1 MRLTTCHID
10 GFGKLN
16 NVDFHFDKG
25 LNIIKE
31 DNGYGKTTLATFIKV
46 MLYGFDDEN
55 RKSLQ
60 DKEREKYRPWNKG
73 IYGGRLGF
81 EVNDKEYEV
90 SRIFGK
96 NEGDD
101 SFEVRDKETNALIDI
116 YTKTELGSQL
126 FGIDKNSFF
135 RTAYIASH
143 DLNKRE
149 ERITDSIRAKL
160 GNLTDATDDINN
172 YEKVCEKIDK
182 KLNEYTPDRK
192 TGKIKS
198 LKATI
203 KEVENECRRIDD
215 IDKFIEINENQVAH
229 IKDKIE
235 LNKTKLAKLNE
246 EIKEVHKVNELKGK
260 KETYN
265 AMLADLEESKKM
277 SVEAVGM
284 IKGRVPSK
292 EEINEQKSAYITSR
306 QLIKEMDENHFY
318 KDENWE
324 KKESKYSE
332 SIPTENEIKEY
343 MNLLDEIKNKK
354 GQLLN
359 LSAKLDRAVE
369 DYYQKIKSEIEDKN
383 QEIKTQTENKNHSK
397 KNKRLLLLILGI
409 IFIIAGVTLLI
420 LSKMS
425 NMIMLGVGGAF
436 ILLAIVMI
444 VLIFALKLNKM
455 EEAQLLDIPELNK
468 DEALNNSEE
477 VKAIEKDIQGV
488 EYEKQILEGQIIKY
502 LNKYGYEYNQDSA
515 SGYLIEIMQEAAEYR
530 SGTEKINKYNEL
542 RQKCE
547 TLENKNEQFFK
558 EINVES
564 EGSIEEIF
572 TLIQEA
578 LVRKEGIEE
587 EVKRRKSKIEAY
599 EADNNISE
607 LLKELPEGL
616 RTIDE
621 IQDDEEEIN
630 EELELD
636 RSNLDK
642 QRGRVDEFEEER
654 KQLLTKINEKEAMEE
669 TLKQYEYHY
678 NLLQLTKDYLTR
690 AKDGLSNKYTGPTMK
705 AFSEYCNLF
714 MDDTSVYRI
723 DTDFAMTKMDEGLQR
738 KIRELSAGQKDLTD
752 LCLRMALV
760 KAMYENEKPFI
771 VMDDPFIN
779 LDDNNLNS
787 GMELLNKLSE
797 EYQIIYFTCNEAR
810 GGKR

>member
-1 MRLTTCHID
+1 MRLTACHID
-10 GFGKLN
+10 GFGKFN
-16 NVDFHFDKG
+16 NVDFDFDKA
-25 LNIIKE
+25 LNVIKE
-31 DNGYGKTTLATFIKV
+31 DNGYGKTTLAAFIKV

-55 RKSLQ
+55 KKSLQ

-73 IYGGRLGF
+73 IYGGRLSF

-96 NEGDD
+96 NEGED
-101 SFEVRDKETNALIDI
+101 SFEVREVETNAVTDI
-116 YTKTELGSQL
+116 YTKAELGCQL

-182 KLNEYTPDRK
+182 KLNEYTPSRK

-198 LKATI
+198 LKASI
-203 KEVENECRRIDD
+203 KEVETECRRIDD
-215 IDKFIEINENQVAH
+215 IDKFIEINENQIVH
-229 IKDKIE
+229 IEDKIE
-235 LNKTKLAKLNE
+235 LNKAKLGKLNE
-246 EIKEVHKVNELKGK
+246 EIKEVNRVNELRVK

-265 AMLADLEESKKM
+265 GLLADLEEGKKM
-277 SVEAVGM
+277 SVEAISM

-306 QLIKEMDENHFY
+306 QIIREMNENHFY
-318 KDENWE
+318 KDEEWE
-324 KKESKYSE
+324 KKENKYSE

-343 MNLLDEIKNKK
+343 INLLDEIKNKK
-354 GQLLN
+354 SQLLN

-369 DYYQKIKSEIEDKN
+369 EYYQKIKADIEAKNQDIQNQTEDKN
-383 QEIKTQTENKNHSK
+383 HGK
-397 KNKRLLLLILGI
+397 KNKKILLLILGI
-409 IFIIAGVTLLI
+409 LFILAGVALVI
-420 LSKMS
+420 LSHMS
-425 NMIMLGVGGAF
+425 NMIMLGIGAALL
-436 ILLAIVMI
+436 LLAIVMF
-444 VLIFALKLNKM
+444 VLIFVLRLNRL
-455 EEAQLLDIPELNK
+455 EEAKLLDIPEFNK
-468 DEALNNSEE
+468 DEALNNSED
-477 VKAIEKDIQGV
+477 VKSIEKDIQGV

-502 LNKYGYEYNQDSA
+502 LNKYGYEYNQESA
-515 SGYLIEIMQEAAEYR
+515 SGYLIEIMHEASEYR

-547 TLENKNEQFFK
+547 ALENKNEQFFK
-558 EINVES
+558 EINVDS
-564 EGSIEEIF
+564 EGSSEEIF
-572 TLIQEA
+572 NQIHEA
-578 LVRKEGIEE
+578 LVRKEEIDE

-621 IQDDEEEIN
+621 IQDDEEDIS

-636 RSNLDK
+636 RTNLDK
-642 QRGRVDEFEEER
+642 QRGRVDEFEEE
-654 KQLLTKINEKEAMEE
+654 KKLLQAKINEKEAMEE
-669 TLKQYEYHY
+669 TLKQYEHNY

-690 AKDGLSNKYTGPTMK
+690 AKDGLSNKYTGPTMQ
-705 AFSEYCNLF
+705 AFKEYCGLF
-714 MDDTSVYRI
+714 MDDTSMYRI
-723 DTDFAMTKMDEGLQR
+723 DTDFAMTRMEEGLQR

-760 KAMYENEKPFI
+760 KAMYNQEKPFI
-771 VMDDPFIN
+771 IMDDPFIN
-779 LDDNNLNS
+779 LDDNNLHS
-787 GMELLNKLSE
+787 GMKLLDRLSE
-797 EYQIIYFTCNEAR
+797 EYQVIYFTCNEAR